1 MTHAGAPVNDEGN
14 ERLLRGPVTRRGGLP
29 AAGRLIRRAGRRG
42 AFLSFLAILDGCYG
56 YALLSQSV
64 AALRSQPDFFLSLHT
79 WGWAWLAV
87 AAVCAAGVL
96 ARRDIAQYTAA
107 ALLKGVW
114 GALYANAW
122 LIQHYAQDWISAVV
136 WLSFG
141 LTVLLVAGWPEPA
154 RP

>member
-1 MTHAGAPVNDEGN
+1 MSLG
-14 ERLLRGPVTRRGGLP
+14 RRGS
-29 AAGRLIRRAGRRG
+29 AAARWLIRHTGRRG
-42 AFLSFLAILDGCYG
+42 AFLAFLTVLDGCYG

-64 AALRSQPDFFLSLHT
+64 AALNSQPDFFLSLRS

-87 AAVCAAGVL
+87 AAVCATGVFM
-96 ARRDIAQYTAA
+96 RRDIAQYTAA
-107 ALLKGVW
+107 AFLQAAW
-114 GALYANAW
+114 GALYADAW

-141 LTVLLVAGWPEPA
+141 LTVLLVAGWPE